1 MSGSNSSD
9 RGASV
14 MTDKSDPLSFTVHS
28 MPTPAL
34 EGAARRTSSGRL
46 KMLLVLLVCAA
57 PVVAS
62 YFTYFVIRPEGRT
75 NYSEL
80 IQPLRPMPE
89 KLPLVDLQG
98 RAIDPA
104 TLKGQWLL
112 VVVSGGACDEVCER
126 QLWIQRQLRETLGR
140 EKDRLDKVWLIS
152 DAALPRAQTLEAVS
166 AGVPVTVLRVAP
178 EALAQWLTPAQGSTL
193 EQRMVVID
201 PLGNW
206 MMRAP
211 ADPEPAKLKRDI
223 EKLLRASAG
232 WDKAGR

>member
-1 MSGSNSSD
+1 
-9 RGASV
+9 
-14 MTDKSDPLSFTVHS
+14 MTDPHHPLSFTVHS
-28 MPTPAL
+28 MPSAEL
-34 EGAARRTSSGRL
+34 DGAVRRTSNGRL

-80 IQPLRPMPE
+80 IEPLRPIPE
-89 KLPLVDLQG
+89 NLPLVDLQG
-98 RAIDPA
+98 RAVQA
-104 TLKGQWLL
+104 ASLKGQWLL
-112 VVVSGGACDEVCER
+112 VVVAGGACDTLCER

-140 EKDRLDKVWLIS
+140 EKDRVEKVWLIS
-152 DAALPRAQTLEAVS
+152 DAAAPRAQTLQAVS
-166 AGVPVTVLRVAP
+166 AGEPVTVLRVAP
-178 EALAQWLTPAQGSTL
+178 DALAQWLAPAKGGALAQH
-193 EQRMVVID
+193 MAVID

-206 MMRAP
+206 MMRVP
-211 ADPEPAKLKRDI
+211 ADPEPGKLKRDI